1 MERLRAIAAG
11 LIAAQPPPE
20 MCPALRPAVASAA
33 SSLRGGATAPTQLLT
48 EAELASF
55 KANGFVVA
63 KSLLG
68 RAAVDAVLEIA
79 WANTPPEVHT
89 RSRAPQPARGVSFY
103 CV

>member
-20 MCPALRPAVASAA
+20 CPALRPVASAA
-33 SSLRGGATAPTQLLT
+33 SSLGGGATAPTQLLT